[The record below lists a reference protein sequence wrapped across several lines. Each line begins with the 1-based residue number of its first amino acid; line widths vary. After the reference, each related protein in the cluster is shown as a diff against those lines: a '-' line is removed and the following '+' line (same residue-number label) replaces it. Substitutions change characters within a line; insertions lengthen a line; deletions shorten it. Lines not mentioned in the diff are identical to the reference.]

1 MDNLAPSH
9 KLLHSYCTMSHTKFE
24 AQGKDEQVY
33 ILVRAHPITQI
44 FPLINAFFFIF
55 LLFFANFFFPSF
67 LSIIQILFINVFILV
82 VVFNNLWFCF
92 LNWYFNVGIVTNK
105 QIIDVDF
112 HVILYKEISYTQL
125 QHIEDVT
132 AKSGGFFESF
142 FDFGNIFIQTAGTEV
157 NTEFLN
163 IPHPSGVS
171 KIINSLLEAHEQPPA
186 NP

>member
-9 KLLHSYCTMSHTKFE
+9 KLFHSYCTMSHTRFD
-24 AQGKDEQVY
+24 AQGNDEKVY

-44 FPLINAFFFIF
+44 FSLINTFIF
-55 LLFFANFFFPSF
+55 VFLLIFVNFFFPSF
-67 LSIIQILFINVFILV
+67 LSITQIIFVDVFILV
-82 VVFNNLWFCF
+82 IIFNNLWFYF
-92 LNWYFNVGIVTNK
+92 LNWYYNVGIITNK
-105 QIIDVDF
+105 RIIDIDF
-112 HVILYKEISYTQL
+112 HTILYKEISYTQL
-125 QHIEDVT
+125 SHIEDVT

-171 KIINSLLEAHEQPPA
+171 KIINSLLEVRE
-186 NP
+186 